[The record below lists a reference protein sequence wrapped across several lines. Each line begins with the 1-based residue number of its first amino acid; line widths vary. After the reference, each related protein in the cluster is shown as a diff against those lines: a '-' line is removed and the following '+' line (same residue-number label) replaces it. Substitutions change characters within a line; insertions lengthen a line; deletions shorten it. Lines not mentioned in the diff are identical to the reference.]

1 MTLYRQL
8 LLSTLLILLCLCTGL
23 WIGELKRT
31 RDFLVHQMETHA
43 QDTATSLGL
52 SLTTLANGIDIPAMA
67 TMINALFDRG
77 YYRIIEL
84 RDVDG
89 KLLIERRADLAVES
103 VPAWFIRLVPLSAP
117 QATSLVMQGWQQT
130 GAVSV
135 ESHPGYAYQAL
146 WQAAQ
151 ATALWFS
158 LTGATFALLGGLGL
172 RALLKPLRNVEEQAL
187 ALCDR
192 RFHIQERLPRT
203 RELRRVVIAMN
214 RMTVRVREMFHEQ
227 AAIADTLRLQ
237 TYQDPLTATGNRR
250 YLEAQ
255 IKAKLEGRDTA
266 VKGSFLLFQIQE
278 LQTINQA
285 YGYQE
290 GDRIIKVTAGII
302 QQGCHELPE
311 AMLGRMGG
319 GDFALLLPNADD
331 QATKRIANFILED
344 LHQQAATEPSGDTK
358 VRVCCGGVLY
368 EQTAGFSQLLTRADT
383 ALNIARYN
391 QTNTVE
397 LLPLVDGNE
406 TISAGQIEWKD
417 LLEGIIANRSISLYS
432 QPTVSRQDLGRIMHH
447 EIFTRVIDGSGRHM
461 SVGMF
466 IPMAE
471 RLGLMPALDKMII
484 EQVLAQ
490 PLQQFVPHR
499 IAINLSPCSLTDG
512 EFVAWLHQQLV
523 QCAQEGLRLNFE
535 FPEFRVIRY
544 GKLIKEFSEIIKKQ
558 GHSLGIDHFGQGLMH
573 FGYLKSLLPD
583 YVKIDRAITGE
594 LLDEQSDRYFFI
606 NTLCNVAH
614 SLDVKV
620 IIEAVENESQW
631 QVLSRMH
638 FDGVQGFYI
647 QQPEPLAIRSI
658 ADLTT

>member
-8 LLSTLLILLCLCTGL
+8 LLSNFIILVCLFAGL
-23 WIGELKRT
+23 WMGELKRT
-31 RDFLVHQMETHA
+31 RDFLVNQMETHA

-52 SLTTLANGIDIPAMA
+52 SLTTLANGSDIPAME

-84 RDVDG
+84 RSIDG
-89 KLLIERRADLAVES
+89 KLLIERRAAITLEH

-158 LTGATFALLGGLGL
+158 LTGATIVLLGGLGL
-172 RALLKPLRNVEEQAL
+172 RALLKPLRRVEEQAL

-214 RMTVRVREMFHEQ
+214 QMTNRMREMFHEQ
-227 AAIADTLRLQ
+227 AAIADTLLQ
-237 TYQDPLTATGNRR
+237 RTYQDPLTSIGNRR
-250 YLEAQ
+250 YIEAQ
-255 IKAKLEGRDTA
+255 IKARLENRETA
-266 VKGSFLLFQIQE
+266 VKGSFLLFQIQK
-278 LQTINQA
+278 LQTINQEK
-285 YGYQE
+285 GYQA
-290 GDRIIKVTAGII
+290 GDQIIKEIADII
-302 QQGCHELPE
+302 HQGCHELPE
-311 AMLGRMGG
+311 ALLGRMGG
-319 GDFALLLPNADD
+319 GDFALLLPNTDE
-331 QATKRIANFILED
+331 QTTKRIADTILED
-344 LHQQAATEPSGDTK
+344 VYRQTAARSSGTTK

-368 EQTAGFSQLLTRADT
+368 EQAADFSLLLTRADT
-383 ALNIARYN
+383 ALSTARYN

-397 LLPLVDGNE
+397 LFPLVDGE
-406 TISAGQIEWKD
+406 KTICAGKTEWKE
-417 LLEGIIANRSISLYS
+417 LLEDIIVNRSIILYS
-432 QPTVSRQDLGRIMHH
+432 QPTVSHQDLGRIMHH
-447 EIFTRVIDGSGRHM
+447 EILTRVIDGTGRHL

-471 RLGLMPALDKMII
+471 RLGLMPSLDKMII
-484 EQVLAQ
+484 ERILEQ
-490 PLQQFVPHR
+490 PQQQFALHR
-499 IAINLSPCSLTDG
+499 IAINLSPLSLTDI
-512 EFVAWLHQQLV
+512 EFVAWLHPQLIK
-523 QCAQEGLRLNFE
+523 CAKEGLRLNFE

-544 GKLIKEFSEIIKKQ
+544 SKLIKEFSEIIKKQ
-558 GHSLGIDHFGQGLMH
+558 GHQLGIDHFGQGMIH

-583 YVKIDRAITGE
+583 YVKIDKAITGE

-614 SLDVKV
+614 SLDIKV
-620 IIEAVENESQW
+620 IIEAVENENQW
-631 QVLSRMH
+631 QALSKMH
-638 FDGVQGFYI
+638 FDAVQGYYI
-647 QQPEPLAIRSI
+647 QRPSPLQNGPLKI
-658 ADLTT
+658 